1 MKLPH
6 VSVKRPITTMM
17 VFIAIFLFGAVA
29 LKILPRDVLPDIE
42 FPTLTVITVYPG
54 ASAEVVEEQVTRR
67 METVLAATENLR
79 TIQSSSKENVSFIT
93 MRFNWNVDINEASNS
108 ARDMIELVKRRLP
121 RDVYQPVILKVN
133 SAMIPVLSYAIQ
145 ASDNYYELSDIIE
158 EEIAAPLRKVEGV
171 GTVVAIGAPRR
182 EIRVEVDPL
191 KMQAYGLSVN
201 QIATVLKSE
210 NITIPGGNINVG
222 TRDFSVSV
230 FGEIEDV
237 SEIEDVVLKSFNQK
251 PVRVRDVAVVNDDFE
266 ERNSYARSQSQRSV
280 MFFVQKQTGTN
291 TLQVADAVK
300 AEMDH
305 IRTLLPDDVE
315 IIELIDSS
323 DIVTRSIRNLF
334 STLWWAGLFVMIV
347 VFIFLREWKSSLII
361 MLTMPISLI
370 VAFIFMFMADYSIN
384 IFSLMS
390 VVIAIGMVVDNAIV
404 VLENVTR
411 HVEEGSKPRQAS
423 VFGASEIGMAI
434 SASTLTTISV
444 FVPMLFMG
452 GIVGVLFKQLAVLT
466 TVTLLASLITAL
478 SLTPMLSSRLL
489 KPVKKGEEK
498 HGRLYQLSEQVFVSI
513 ENFYKST
520 LNWAVHHKK
529 VVVAVAVLF
538 FGLTIYMGTRVGTDY
553 IPQFDSGD
561 VIIEFEM
568 EIGTSPLETERVARR
583 IESIVREE
591 IPELQAEFSIVGQ
604 TEDGALTTVGFQEGR
619 NIGTM
624 LVRMGRPEERD
635 RSAQEAADVVRRRIE
650 AEIPEIEQ
658 FTVTGGSLLSNA
670 LFGNVSP
677 IEVNITGH
685 DFDRLNNMALRIQRE
700 LRQMSGFINIEN
712 TIDPGKAEYQ
722 IRVDKQRASQLGLNS
737 AMIALQVR
745 QNIYGADAGEFDDG
759 GDEYDIVVR
768 YSPQHRNSPDDL
780 NNIMISTLTGKQV
793 PVREVAAI
801 VESRG
806 PLEINREEQQ
816 RIVKVMA
823 DLNGISLGEGA
834 ARVQAMLDEIP
845 HESGVSVELGGQITD
860 QGESFDSLM
869 LMFIAGI
876 LLVYMVM
883 ASQFESLKDP
893 FIIIFA
899 IPFSIIGVIWAF
911 VITGLTLSV
920 VTFIGVIM
928 LLGVVVNNGIVL
940 VDYTNLLRKR
950 GYSLVEAVLEGGR
963 SRLRPVLMTSFTTIL
978 GMTPMAL
985 STGMGSEMWSPLGI
999 TIIGGMLFSTVITLV
1014 LVPVIYTLFNRKSQ

>member
-6 VSVKRPITTMM
+6 ISVKRPITTMM

-237 SEIEDVVLKSFNQK
+237 SEIEEVVLKSFNQK
-251 PVRVRDVAVVNDDFE
+251 PVRVRDVAEVKDDFE

-347 VFIFLREWKSSLII
+347 VFVFLREWKSSLII

-498 HGRLYQLSEQVFVSI
+498 HGRLYQLSERVFVAI

-529 VVVAVAVLF
+529 VVVALAVLF
-538 FGLTIYMGTRVGTDY
+538 FGITIYMGTRIGTDY

-568 EIGTSPLETERVARR
+568 EIGTSPLETERIARR

-635 RSAQEAADVVRRRIE
+635 RSAKEAADVVRRRIE

-685 DFDRLNNMALRIQRE
+685 DFDRLNNMALLIQRE
-700 LRQMSGFINIEN
+700 LQQMEGFINIEN
-712 TIDPGKAEYQ
+712 SIDPGKAEYQ

-745 QNIYGADAGEFDDG
+745 QSIYGADAGEFDDG
-759 GDEYDIVVR
+759 GDEYDIIVR
-768 YSPQHRNSPDDL
+768 YSPQHRNSPEDL

-793 PVREVAAI
+793 PVREVATI

-845 HESGVSVELGGQITD
+845 HESGVSVELGGQISD
-860 QGESFDSLM
+860 QSESFDSLM

-911 VITGLTLSV
+911 VVTGLTLSV

-1014 LVPVIYTLFNRKSQ
+1014 LVPVIYTLFNRNA